1 MTAACAIQCF
11 TTEPSF
17 AQGTHRLD
25 EVIVTASRFPE
36 RRDGAS
42 AGMRVIDATEIAA
55 SQTSSLPELL
65 SRTGVLHIRNQTGTP
80 DSQLDLRGFGVTS
93 DQNTLVLL
101 DGVRINEFDG
111 SSTRLS
117 AIPLNAI
124 DRIEI
129 VPGGGAVQYGGGA
142 TGGTINIVT
151 RAPGRG
157 DRSGSA
163 SAGVASYQTTDYR
176 VTGRF
181 AGERIGLSLA
191 ANAFDTENY
200 RRNNAVSQQNLLG
213 DVRLLGEGPA
223 IGLKFGVDR
232 QDARF
237 PGGLSEA
244 AIQSDPRATSR
255 PNDYGRIDGAF
266 ATLSGGVK
274 IGNLELLS
282 DLGWRDSVTRG
293 FFDGFGSFSYNESKL
308 HSLAFSPRFRWMMRT
323 DGLEH
328 SVVAGLDLNDQHW
341 DRRTALDSSGL
352 ASPAAHQDAR
362 HQGQGTYLQYRIG
375 MPTRTQLNVGLR
387 TERVEDELRT
397 DVTATAQHRVRSLN
411 AFELGVQQGLWSQAS
426 IYLKGG
432 TSYRLPHVFENN
444 SDQLLEPQKAR
455 SYELGIEQRAGEYS
469 IRLAAYLIRLT
480 NEIYFSP
487 LAPNPIFGF
496 PGANINLSPTERR
509 GLEWSGEWRPF
520 RNVSL
525 GASLNLQRATFRSG
539 VYGGVDVSG
548 KDVPLVPQTL
558 ATLRAAWTVFP
569 KTRLSGSYT
578 HVGSQRF
585 DGDQDN
591 AFARAMPKYEL
602 VDLGLSHET
611 GAWLLATGVRNLFD
625 RQYFSYGIVFTGAT
639 TYSAYPQ
646 AGRTVFASA
655 EYRFR

>member
-1 MTAACAIQCF
+1 MIATCAAHH
-11 TTEPSF
+11 F
-17 AQGTHRLD
+17 ATPASYAQQRLD
-25 EVIVTASRFPE
+25 EVLVTASRFPE
-36 RRDGAS
+36 RREGAPV
-42 AGMRVIDATEIAA
+42 GMRIIDASEIAA
-55 SQTSSLPELL
+55 SQAIGLPELL

-80 DSQLDLRGFGVTS
+80 DSQLDLRGFGATS

-124 DRIEI
+124 ERIEI

-142 TGGTINIVT
+142 TGGMINIVT
-151 RAPGRG
+151 RAPERG

-163 SAGVASYQTTDYR
+163 SAGVASYQTADYR
-176 VTGRF
+176 VTSRF

-191 ANAFDTENY
+191 ANALDTENY

-223 IGLKFGVDR
+223 IGLKFGLDR
-232 QDARF
+232 QNARF

-244 AIQSDPRATSR
+244 AIQSDPRATPR

-266 ATLSGGVK
+266 ATINGGTK
-274 IGNLELLS
+274 LGNLDLLA
-282 DLGWRDSVTRG
+282 DLAWRDSATRG
-293 FFDGFGSFSYNESKL
+293 FFDGFGTFSFNESKL
-308 HSLAFSPRFRWMMRT
+308 HSLAFSPRLRWSMQA
-323 DGLEH
+323 GEVAH
-328 SVVAGLDLNDQHW
+328 SVVAGLDLSDRHW
-341 DRRTALDSSGL
+341 DRRAAPSASGL
-352 ASPAAHQDAR
+352 AAPAAHQDAR
-362 HQGQGTYLQYRIG
+362 QQGQGMYLQYRTTL
-375 MPTRTQLNVGLR
+375 PSRTQIHGGVR
-387 TERVEDELRT
+387 TERVDDELRT
-397 DVTATAQHRVRSLN
+397 DVTATSQRRIRSLN
-411 AFELGVQQGLWSQAS
+411 AVELGVQQGLSEQVS

-444 SDQLLEPQKAR
+444 GDQLLEPQKAR
-455 SYELGIEQRAGEYS
+455 SYEAGIEHRAGEYS
-469 IRLAAYLIRLT
+469 IRFAAYLIRLT
-480 NEIYFSP
+480 KEIYFSP
-487 LAPNPIFGF
+487 LTPDPIFGF
-496 PGANINLSPTERR
+496 PGANTNLSPTERR
-509 GLEWSGEWRPF
+509 GLEWSGEWRPV
-520 RNVSL
+520 RDLSL

-558 ATLRAAWTVFP
+558 ATFRAAWTVFP
-569 KTRLSGSYT
+569 KTRLSGSYV

-591 AFARAMPKYEL
+591 AFARTMPKYDI
-602 VDLGLSHET
+602 VDLGLSHEA

-625 RQYFSYGIVFTGAT
+625 RRYFSYGIVFTGAT
-639 TYSAYPQ
+639 TYFAYPQ
-646 AGRTVFASA
+646 AGRTAFASA